1 MSWWVRHLKHE
12 ELYKWYQEQP
22 QPKCKRANF
31 VARVMRYWYDKE
43 TALHINSLHS
53 EKTLRRYNSQIWE
66 DGRVCR
72 KCGEYKLRNEF
83 ARNKVWVKGYT
94 SICKICRNKAHAEY
108 RLNWW
113 YEKDREY
120 KHRKRYLDTWD
131 QIYFNSE
138 IREVG
143 DYKYNKWYSVKSIV
157 NWDERR
163 ISTSDNHYRRN
174 NNCVRF
180 TKLETP
186 VELVQP
192 KKDNTPTID
201 IELEPPKEEKKFSI
215 DLDEMLYWEY
225 E

>member
-1 MSWWVRHLKHE
+1 MSWWVRHHK

-43 TALHINSLHS
+43 TALHINNQHS

-94 SICKICRNKAHAEY
+94 SICKICRNKAHQEY
-108 RLNWW
+108 RDIWGR
-113 YEKDREY
+113 EKDREY
-120 KHRKRYLDTWD
+120 RHRKRHLEKWD

-138 IREVG
+138 IWEVI
-143 DYKYNKWYSVKSIV
+143 DHKYNWYIVKSIV
-157 NWDERR
+157 NWTERR
-163 ISTSDNHYRRN
+163 ISTMDNHYRRN

-180 TKLETP
+180 TKLKTP
-186 VELVQP
+186 VKLVQP

-201 IELEPPKEEKKFSI
+201 IELDPPREEKKFSI
-215 DLDEMLYWEY
+215 DLDEMLYWDY